1 MYHVKHSWMIT
12 QTLSVTIER
21 ADCSEGHTF
30 EAIVHKGPLSGS
42 FDAALY
48 SGEIACGDYTLT
60 HREIELLEEVADEV
74 ADKLDELQEHEAFRR
89 YKES

>member
-1 MYHVKHSWMIT
+1 MHYVKHSWMIT
-12 QTLSVTIER
+12 KTLSVTIER

-42 FDAALY
+42 LDAALC
-48 SGEIACGDYTLT
+48 SGELSCGDYTLT
-60 HREIELLEEVADEV
+60 PREIELLEEVAEEV
-74 ADKLDELQEHEAFRR
+74 ADRLDELQEQEAFRR